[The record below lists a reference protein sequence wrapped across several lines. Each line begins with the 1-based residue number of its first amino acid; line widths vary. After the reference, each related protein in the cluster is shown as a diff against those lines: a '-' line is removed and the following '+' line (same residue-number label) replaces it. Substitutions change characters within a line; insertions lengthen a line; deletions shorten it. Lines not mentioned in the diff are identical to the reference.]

1 MLKET
6 DTRQGDC
13 GEDGNVRMAPPSLY
27 GEGDDVVYYIFLFF
41 VYYIPPVLVGFSDG
55 PVFYLHKIGVKMRE

>member
-1 MLKET
+1 MATDFWSQVLKET

-27 GEGDDVVYYIFLFF
+27 GEGDDF
-41 VYYIPPVLVGFSDG
+41 VYYIPVLCVLYSSF
-55 PVFYLHKIGVKMRE
+55 LI